1 VVEKMVQVLVRKK
14 DLKEPF
20 EIAELVI
27 LEELPA
33 EEEEYEIVR
42 VKAEEKPIKK
52 ALLKLMKKAK
62 YNAKYLEESISV
74 DKVRRN
80 INYRNTGLY

>member
-1 VVEKMVQVLVRKK
+1 MVQVLVRKK

>member
-1 VVEKMVQVLVRKK
+1 MVQVLVKKK

-33 EEEEYEIVR
+33 KEEEYEIVR
-42 VKAEEKPIKK
+42 VKAEEKSIKK
-52 ALLKLMKKAK
+52 ALLKLMKKAQ

-74 DKVRRN
+74 EKIRRN
-80 INYRNTGLY
+80 VHYRNSGLY